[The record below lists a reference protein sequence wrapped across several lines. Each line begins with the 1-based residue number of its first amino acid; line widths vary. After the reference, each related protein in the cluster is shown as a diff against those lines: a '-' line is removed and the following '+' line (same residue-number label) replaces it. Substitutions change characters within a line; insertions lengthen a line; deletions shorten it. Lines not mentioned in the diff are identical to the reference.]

1 MMPPTPFTSSVAP
14 IRSGATS
21 STLRAKKARFS
32 GRPSLVLAGLVL
44 ASLVPASLVP
54 ASFALA
60 GLGTTRPGEMRLGGI
75 PGDPQGQMGQKRR
88 RGCQYAKARGPT
100 SRAVAIPPQAD

>member
-32 GRPSLVLAGLVL
+32 GRPSLVLASLVL
-44 ASLVPASLVP
+44 ASLALASLV
-54 ASFALA
+54 LA